1 MMTKRQS
8 AALFAEGKRCVERNR
23 VLLAQSRQRVAYCR
37 RHLNPW
43 FTVSG
48 GSEPSE
54 HTLRATVRALLASG
68 LRSPIDGNVLANN
81 GTWKQCMVCG
91 APVTPAQP
99 QVEPNGGQ
107 AVESVAH
114 VPCFL
119 AWYDESN
126 AVDGERPAEES
137 HEKGSLA

>member
-1 MMTKRQS
+1 MLSERQS
-8 AALFAEGKRCVERNR
+8 AALFAESKRCVDRNR
-23 VLLAQSRQRVAYCR
+23 VLLAESWRRVACSR
-37 RHLNPW
+37 RRLNPW
-43 FTVSG
+43 FAVSG

-54 HTLRATVRALLASG
+54 RTLRATVRALLASG
-68 LRSPIDGNVLANN
+68 LRSPIDGNVLANS
-81 GTWKQCMVCG
+81 GTGKQCAVCG
-91 APVTPAQP
+91 TPVTPAQP

-126 AVDGERPAEES
+126 AVHGEEPSEGS
-137 HEKGSLA
+137 HGQGSLA